1 MSWLTYT
8 WGPEVRSICLK
19 KDAIK
24 WHLDHDP
31 PQVVGAKVAGVID
44 QVGEAQVQIAEL
56 PQPLLCLPPA
66 LCEAV
71 TMDQVVPWYKL

>member
-1 MSWLTYT
+1 MTYT
-8 WGPEVRSICLK
+8 LGPEVRSICLK
-19 KDAIK
+19 KDAVK
-24 WHLDHDP
+24 WHLYQDLA
-31 PQVVGAKVAGVID
+31 QVVGTKVVGVSD

-56 PQPLLCLPPA
+56 PQPLLRLPPA